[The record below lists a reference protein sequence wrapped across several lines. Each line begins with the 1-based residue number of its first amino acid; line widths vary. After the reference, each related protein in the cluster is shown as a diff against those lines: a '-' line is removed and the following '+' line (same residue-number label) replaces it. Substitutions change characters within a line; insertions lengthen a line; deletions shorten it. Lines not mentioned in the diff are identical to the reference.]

1 MSDTEPGDQD
11 PPKPA
16 PGFGDVP
23 PPSAPPPPPPPPSFG
38 GAPSP
43 GAPSPPPPGG
53 GMPEFGGP
61 PAGSPPPPSSPPPP
75 PGGYGA
81 PPVGGYGGPPQA
93 YGTSGFSPSG
103 GTMHSQGSD
112 SNGMAIASL
121 VLGIIGLVTFWAC
134 GFGAIPG
141 LVAVV
146 LGILGLQAAN
156 KLPGQPQ
163 RGLAIAG
170 IVTGGLAVLV
180 GVGFFLVMV
189 VFANEAESDLE
200 RIQRDLEEQ
209 LENQGVN
216 SDPSDGECDYDRF
229 IQDPDC

>member
-1 MSDTEPGDQD
+1 MSDTNPGDQD
-11 PPKPA
+11 PAEPTPS
-16 PGFGDVP
+16 FGDAP
-23 PPSAPPPPPPPPSFG
+23 PPSAPPPPPGFG
-38 GAPSP
+38 EAPTP
-43 GAPSPPPPGG
+43 GAPPPPPPGG

-61 PAGSPPPPSSPPPP
+61 PAGSPPPPGSVPPPPGGYGTPP

-81 PPVGGYGGPPQA
+81 PPQQP
-93 YGTSGFSPSG
+93 YGTPSFSAPAPQ
-103 GTMHSQGSD
+103 SQGSG

-134 GFGAIPG
+134 GFGALPG
-141 LVAVV
+141 LIAVV

-180 GVGFFLVMV
+180 GIGFWVAV
-189 VFANEAESDLE
+189 VALGDDVDSEFD
-200 RIQRDLEEQ
+200 RIQQELED
-209 LENQGVN
+209 QGIN
-216 SDPSDGECDYDRF
+216 SDPSDGECDMDRF